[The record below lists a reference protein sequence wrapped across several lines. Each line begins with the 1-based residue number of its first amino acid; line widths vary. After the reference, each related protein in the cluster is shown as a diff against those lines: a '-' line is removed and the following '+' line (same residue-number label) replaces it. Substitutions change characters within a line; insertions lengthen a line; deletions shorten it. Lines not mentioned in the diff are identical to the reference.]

1 MSNDDDKKK
10 TFPKVPDEAIIKGEE
25 EEKPVET
32 TLRPEEVESKD
43 EAEYEQMKTADHD
56 MDSDD
61 NPDIDPEED

>member
-10 TFPKVPDEAIIKGEE
+10 NFPKVSDEAIIQPE

-43 EAEYEQMKTADHD
+43 EAEYEQMKTANHD

-61 NPDIDPEED
+61 NPDIDPEEV